1 MSISVPG
8 RAVNRSSER
17 VVWIDVAKGI
27 AIIGVVLFHAG
38 SVAPPST
45 RAASLWTQL
54 DVVIFTFI
62 LPLFFLVSGLV
73 MGRALQL
80 PWRQFLIKRPLPLVY
95 LFLLW
100 SAIFAIVALASGGRI
115 GWSLVQNLTLQTVL
129 WFLPALALHM
139 VVARAARRVRP
150 LPHLIIAALIAVP
163 FAVWFP
169 FDGYGLTHTPHFYVF
184 FLVGVLG
191 RDVVLR
197 KVSQARFRDFAMLL
211 VGGVVLLGL
220 ALVVSPL
227 RSVAYALS
235 PLAAVPAILIFSV
248 WLSRLRLI
256 GAGLSYIG
264 RRTMPIFLVHAL
276 VLQVAIWLIAT
287 AGFHS
292 GAVELVAPLI
302 ASIAGILFGLLIEVL
317 FRNTRGFISQPWGPR
332 VAAPKRATERPETT

>member
-1 MSISVPG
+1 MMNPG
-8 RAVNRSSER
+8 RALNPSTER

-45 RAASLWTQL
+45 RAAAVWAQL
-54 DVVIFTFI
+54 DIVIFTFI

-73 MGRALQL
+73 MGRALEL

-95 LFLLW
+95 LFILW
-100 SAIFAIVALASGGRI
+100 SSIFAVVALASGGRI
-115 GWSLVQNLTLQTVL
+115 GWSLAENLTLQTVL

-139 VVARAARRVRP
+139 VVARVARRVGP
-150 LPHLIIAALIAVP
+150 LPHLIAAALIAVP

-197 KVSQARFRDFAMLL
+197 KVSQARFRDFAVLL
-211 VGGVVLLGL
+211 AGGIVLLGL
-220 ALVVSPL
+220 ALVVPPL

-235 PLAAVPAILIFSV
+235 PLAAVPAILIGSV
-248 WLSRLRLI
+248 WLSRLQLV
-256 GAGLSYIG
+256 GGVLSYIG

-276 VLQVAIWLIAT
+276 VIQLAIWLIAT
-287 AGFHS
+287 AGVRS
-292 GAVELVAPLI
+292 SAVELVAPLI
-302 ASIAGILFGLLIEVL
+302 ASIAGILLGLLVEVL
-317 FRNTRGFISQPWGPR
+317 LRNTRGFISQPWGPR
-332 VAAPKRATERPETT
+332 AIAPTTTAETPEAT

>member
-1 MSISVPG
+1 M
-8 RAVNRSSER
+8 
-17 VVWIDVAKGI
+17 WIDVAKGI

-54 DVVIFTFI
+54 DIVIFTFI

-73 MGRALQL
+73 MGRALEL

-150 LPHLIIAALIAVP
+150 LPHLIVAALIAVP

-197 KVSQARFRDFAMLL
+197 KASQARFRDFAVLL

-235 PLAAVPAILIFSV
+235 PLAAVPAILICSV
-248 WLSRLRLI
+248 WLSRLQII
-256 GAGLSYIG
+256 GGGLSYIG

-276 VLQVAIWLIAT
+276 VLQVAIWLIST
-287 AGFHS
+287 DGIHS
-292 GAVELVAPLI
+292 GAIELFAPLI
-302 ASIAGILFGLLIEVL
+302 ASIAGVLFGLLVEVL
-317 FRNTRGFISQPWGPR
+317 FRNTRGFISQPWGAR
-332 VAAPKRATERPETT
+332 VVAPTRAAEQPETT